1 MVAGQAQAS
10 RGGGAR
16 VAREFDARI
25 LLAGVIVLCWTYL
38 HLEARQQ
45 RQQLLAEV
53 AKWQNEAQALRA
65 WKPR

>member
-1 MVAGQAQAS
+1 MVEGQAQAS
-10 RGGGAR
+10 RGGGR
-16 VAREFDARI
+16 SVGNFDARI

-65 WKPR
+65 WRK